1 MHDMLGI
8 TPPSIKAPKFIKNF
22 LAESRTGIPGAFK
35 AYADAVRG
43 GVFPGPEHSFN

>member
-22 LAESRTGIPGAFK
+22 LPESRSGLPGAFK
-35 AYADAVRG
+35 AYADAVRNG
-43 GVFPGPEHSFN
+43 LFPGPEHSFN